1 MTVMRCETRFSVD
14 RTRLPGRELMLA
26 AFRGLAEGYHPVL
39 HAAAELAVLHQ
50 VRDRTPAFEAP
61 GLDRRRAQ
69 LMRAIDRWVILAA
82 PLPSATAAEHCE
94 TLGMLVDRLAAH
106 SARLFVSMADATD
119 AQFYDEWARLDDLAE
134 SYQRL
139 IDDLWAG
146 SRCLPS
152 VVH

>member
-26 AFRGLAEGYHPVL
+26 AFRGLSEGYHPVL

-50 VRDRTPAFEAP
+50 VRDRTPAFEAV
-61 GLDRRRAQ
+61 GIDRRRAQ

-82 PLPSATAAEHCE
+82 PLPSVIAAEHCE

-106 SARLFVSMADATD
+106 SVRLFVTLVDAPD
-119 AQFYDEWARLDDLAE
+119 AEFYDEWVRLDALAE
-134 SYQRL
+134 SYQCL
-139 IDDLWAG
+139 IDELWAG
-146 SRCLPS
+146 SRCLPV